1 MGLESYLFA
10 GTVHTTCL
18 SEDMR
23 VVGSMHRDIE
33 FKEVYLFSENDR
45 KCGFRRARLLS
56 KKDIGE

>member
-1 MGLESYLFA
+1 MCLESYLFA
-10 GTVHTTCL
+10 GSVHTTCL

-45 KCGFRRARLLS
+45 KCGFRRARLL
-56 KKDIGE
+56 KKI

>member
-1 MGLESYLFA
+1 MCLESYLFA
-10 GTVHTTCL
+10 GSVHTTCL

-45 KCGFRRARLLS
+45 KCGFRGARLLS